1 MKLHLLSLA
10 IAAMTLGSTLAP
22 LHAAPLQD
30 PSSSQPGKG
39 LHDIPDPEL
48 NTLRG
53 RYTVGN
59 NAVAWF
65 GVQMIS
71 SWRTDDGQILQGT
84 LAINMDFNAHQP
96 QPQVSFQPS
105 VSITRADTVIPMPA
119 STTTRSVDGS
129 GLANVGGVLQ
139 SVQVAGDSN
148 LASNVVKL
156 NVNDGGSAPAAAAA
170 PSHGSAAAQQDGASA
185 SAAFDGQ
192 NASVQL
198 AVNGLGSVQQ
208 WIRNGSL
215 GQSVQLTADNQAIS
229 NLMEIDLVR
238 QSLASN
244 AQLTQNVAQ
253 AINFARGIGSP

>member
-1 MKLHLLSLA
+1 MKRHLLSLA
-10 IAAMTLGSTLAP
+10 IAAITLGSTLAP
-22 LHAAPLQD
+22 LHAAVLPD
-30 PSSSQPGKG
+30 TPASRPGKG

-53 RYTVGN
+53 RYTLGS

-71 SWRTDDGQILQGT
+71 TWQANNGQTLQGT
-84 LAINMDFNAHQP
+84 LAISMDFSAGHP

-119 STTTRSVDGS
+119 TTTTRSVDGS

-148 LASNVVKL
+148 LASNVVRL
-156 NVNDGGSAPAAAAA
+156 NVSDDGSMPAAATGL
-170 PSHGSAAAQQDGASA
+170 SQGSAVARQDGASA
-185 SAAFDGQ
+185 SAGFDGQ

-198 AVNGLGSVQQ
+198 DVNGLGSVQQ
-208 WIRNGSL
+208 WVHNGSL